1 MFKQILIILII
12 LILVYFIIKYLLIRS
27 HKLFLDPSKV
37 KYTLLDS
44 DHDYLK
50 KYSKEIP
57 IFELKSIRDPLVFYT
72 NKKWSTKN
80 NNYIKFKERYYII
93 EPGYY
98 YYVLP
103 ETELFLN
110 NNCNIYL
117 KKIKR

>member
-1 MFKQILIILII
+1 MFIQILIIFFI
-12 LILVYFIIKYLLIRS
+12 LILVYFIIKYLLIRT

-44 DHDYLK
+44 DYDYLK
-50 KYSKEIP
+50 KYSDEIP
-57 IFELKSIRDPLVFYT
+57 IFELKGLSESVFYT
-72 NKKWSTKN
+72 NKKWSSKN
-80 NNYIKFKERYYII
+80 NNYIKFKKRYYII

-98 YYVLP
+98 YYILP

-117 KKIKR
+117 KKK

>member
-12 LILVYFIIKYLLIRS
+12 LILVYFIIKYLLIRA

-37 KYTLLDS
+37 KYILLDS

-50 KYSKEIP
+50 KYSKEIS
-57 IFELKSIRDPLVFYT
+57 IFELKNLVEPFVFYT
-72 NKKWSTKN
+72 NKRWSTKN
-80 NNYIKFKERYYII
+80 NNYLKFKERYYII

-110 NNCNIYL
+110 NNSKIFL
-117 KKIKR
+117 KKK